1 MPCANRLPSRLLPFL
16 LLPLLV
22 ACASTQPVLIAKETA
37 PTPSLEARAKA
48 DVAHCLK
55 LADERVGRNALH
67 APEGADRAKAAQQT
81 AKVAGIAFVGTAVAA
96 SVSRSKDVWQRA
108 RGAAAG
114 GATAVGLKLL
124 LDWDAPDEVYENQV
138 EHCLERRG
146 HEVAGWR

>member
-1 MPCANRLPSRLLPFL
+1 MFTRTRLPLL

-22 ACASTQPVLIAKETA
+22 ACATPQPVLLQAEA
-37 PTPSLEARAKA
+37 PPPPAAQARAHS
-48 DVAHCLK
+48 DVQQCLR

-67 APEGADRAKAAQQT
+67 APKGGKKAVEQT
-81 AKVAGIAFVGTAVAA
+81 AQVAGVAFLGTAVAA
-96 SVSRSKDVWQRA
+96 SVGRSQEVWQRA

-114 GATAVGLKLL
+114 GATAMGLKLL
-124 LDWDAPDEVYENQV
+124 IDWHAPDEVYEKQV